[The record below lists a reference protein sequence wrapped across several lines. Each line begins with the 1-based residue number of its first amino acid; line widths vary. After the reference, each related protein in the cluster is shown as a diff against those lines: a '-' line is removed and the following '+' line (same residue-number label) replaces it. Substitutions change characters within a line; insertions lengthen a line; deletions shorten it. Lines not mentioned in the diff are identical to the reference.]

1 MYGEGTVTDQT
12 CQKWLASQATV
23 GTFLIQKK
31 KKLDK
36 GQIYCVTT
44 QSHLIWNF
52 VGQESAF

>member
-1 MYGEGTVTDQT
+1 MFPSDSIPQEAKPTIS
-12 CQKWLASQATV
+12 LM
-23 GTFLIQKK
+23 FLIQKK